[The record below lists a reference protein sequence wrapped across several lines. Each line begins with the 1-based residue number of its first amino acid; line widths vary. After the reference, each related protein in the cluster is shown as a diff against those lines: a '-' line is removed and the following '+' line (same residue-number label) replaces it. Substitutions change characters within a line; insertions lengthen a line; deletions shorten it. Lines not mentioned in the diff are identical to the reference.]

1 MLNITNYQTNANK
14 NYSEVP
20 LQASQNGHHQNV
32 YKQQMLEMVWRKRN
46 PSTLLVEM

>member
-1 MLNITNYQTNANK
+1 MLNFTNYQTNANK

-32 YKQQMLEMVWRKRN
+32 YKQQMLEMVWRTWN
-46 PSTLLVEM
+46 PSTLSAEM